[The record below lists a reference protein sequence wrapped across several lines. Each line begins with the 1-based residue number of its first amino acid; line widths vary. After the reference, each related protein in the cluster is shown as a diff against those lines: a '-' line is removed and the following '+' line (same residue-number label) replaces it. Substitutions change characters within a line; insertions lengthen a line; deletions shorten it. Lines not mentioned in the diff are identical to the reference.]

1 MERKHRYGFTLVEML
16 VVIAIIG
23 VLVGLLLP
31 AVQAARERARQAQC
45 MNNLRQLAIATVA
58 FESRRQRYPG
68 AQELLLP
75 QDPSSA
81 SLGQNKPATWVV
93 LLLEDLERSDILERW
108 NTAAVARTDS
118 VLVQPLKFL
127 QCPSAAEVVGQIG
140 GSNYAANAGFAP
152 RPGIDGG
159 VLGNP
164 AYLVAA
170 QRPANGLFLDR
181 ITNPTASVDQS
192 AVRDGTSNTLM
203 FAENLPAGPWNAVG
217 PLDGSAVFTI
227 NHGWSSDFAFPVPA
241 YARFL
246 NTFVFC
252 YATESNGPGI
262 NPLPNGASVTP
273 QSPPEPRMR
282 INGEKLL
289 YPEGYTPVTAE
300 IARPSGNHP
309 GIAHVAFAD
318 GRTVNLTDLLPYHVY
333 QQLMTPHGTQS
344 DMPSRISYVLRDADY
359 AP

>member
-1 MERKHRYGFTLVEML
+1 MVRKHRFGFTLVEML

-31 AVQAARERARQAQC
+31 AVQAARERGRQITC
-45 MNNLRQLAIATVA
+45 MNNLKQLALATVG
-58 FESRRQRYPG
+58 FETRRQRYPG

-93 LLLEDLERSDILERW
+93 LLLEDLERADIFERW

-118 VLVQPLKFL
+118 VLVQPLEVL
-127 QCPSAAEVVGQIG
+127 QCPSAAEVIGQVG
-140 GSNYAANAGFAP
+140 GSNYVANAGFAP

-159 VLGNP
+159 VLGNA
-164 AYLVAA
+164 AYLLTA
-170 QRPANGLFLDR
+170 QRGANGLFLDR
-181 ITNPTASVDQS
+181 ITNPNAAVDAS
-192 AVRDGTSNTLM
+192 AVRDGMSNTLM
-203 FAENLPAGPWNAVG
+203 FAENLPAGPWSAVG
-217 PLDGSAVFTI
+217 PLDGSTTFAV
-227 NHGWSSDFAFPVPA
+227 NHGWSSDFTFPVPA

-273 QSPPEPRMR
+273 QAPPEPRMR

-318 GRTVNLTDLLPYHVY
+318 GRTQNLTDLLPYHVY